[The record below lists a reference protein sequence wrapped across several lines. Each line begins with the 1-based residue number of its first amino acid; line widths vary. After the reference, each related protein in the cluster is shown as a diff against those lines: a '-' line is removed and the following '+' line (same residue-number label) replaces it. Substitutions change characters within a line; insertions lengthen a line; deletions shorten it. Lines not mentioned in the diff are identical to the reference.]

1 MSIKFAYKLLKMND
15 DDTLDNSVVQH
26 RCFEKP
32 APVLYYLLFLKQLTS
47 RCAKNKNKKNKLTV
61 NTGQV
66 MFSGEIY
73 YY

>member
-1 MSIKFAYKLLKMND
+1 MNY

-47 RCAKNKNKKNKLTV
+47 RCAKNKKNKKILKLTV

>member
-47 RCAKNKNKKNKLTV
+47 RCAKNKKIKIN
-61 NTGQV
+61 
-66 MFSGEIY
+66 
-73 YY
+73 